1 MLQVIVEYLSGQVRV
16 LKMDVYIF
24 KFIVQEQ
31 LEKDSQVINYRY
43 EKIK

>member
-16 LKMDVYIF
+16 LKMDVYTF